1 MWQTSGQHHHSP
13 IDAVIDDRYRIL
25 SLAGKGNFASVYKAR
40 DLKTGG
46 NVAVKMLGW
55 DYVEDAKTEKMMLKH
70 ILEADKKGNKKII
83 RLRASFMWRDKCC
96 LVMQLLGPS
105 LSKRR
110 FGVKPGFVKRQE
122 VQNLAKQM
130 AETLTFLHGRCAL
143 IHTDLKPDNILV
155 DDPSSPGLGN
165 SWTIGDF
172 GNSAFHIEG
181 RDGTSLITTR
191 PYRSPEVLTKKGWK
205 HPTDMWSL
213 GCILYEVYI
222 GKPLF
227 GVSSGDALHI
237 SLITE
242 KLGAIPGVNYPA
254 PYPPVKTSYL
264 ENHVGHDSEFLDL
277 LKGLLTYQP
286 MKRLRAKEMCKHP
299 FVLNL
304 HSVKQESG
312 HLTGGLVCGSHV
324 PPPPIISRGTSYAM
338 EVTA

>member
-1 MWQTSGQHHHSP
+1 MWSHGHHHHQSDP
-13 IDAVIDDRYRIL
+13 ADAVLDDRYKVL
-25 SLAGKGNFASVYKAR
+25 NLAGKGHFASVYKAR

-46 NVAVKMLGW
+46 HVAVKVLGW
-55 DYVEDAKTEKMMLKH
+55 EYVEDAKTEKAILKH
-70 ILEADKKGNKKII
+70 IMEADRKGNKKIL
-83 RLRASFMWRDKCC
+83 RLKASFMWRDKCC

-105 LSKRR
+105 LSKKR
-110 FGVKPGFVKRQE
+110 FGVKQGFVKRHE
-122 VQNLAKQM
+122 IQNLARQL

-155 DDPSSPGLGN
+155 DDPSAPGLG
-165 SWTIGDF
+165 SDWTIGDY

-191 PYRSPEVLTKKGWK
+191 PYRSPEVITKRGWK

-213 GCILYEVYI
+213 GCILFEVYI

-227 GVSSGDALHI
+227 GINSGDSLHI
-237 SLITE
+237 TLITE
-242 KLGAIPGVNYPA
+242 KLGAIPGVNYP
-254 PYPPVKTSYL
+254 PPQPPAKTSYL
-264 ENHVGHDSEFLDL
+264 ESYFTHDPEFLDL

-299 FVLNL
+299 FCINVPRMGTQ
-304 HSVKQESG
+304 SQD
-312 HLTGGLVCGSHV
+312 HLVTHAHL
-324 PPPPIISRGTSYAM
+324 PPPPIITRGSYAM